1 MVISLHFD
9 GHFSWWT
16 RVSRN
21 QKVSFLDF
29 IGAKGDRSYSNNWSC
44 KTCKAPVRMSPPTNL
59 HPVFYRQSMVIKNS
73 KHTDQTKQ
81 DAVVYDQNGWI
92 RAKSGRFSWKLEE
105 SVCVCASIH
114 SLHHSHG
121 CPWHLP
127 GSWTGSCCNSCKPTW
142 QCRDV
147 GWLVGFNGTFN
158 TNRFYRANAKV

>member
-92 RAKSGRFSWKLEE
+92 RAKSGRISWKLEE
-105 SVCVCASIH
+105 SVCACLCAWVFTAFTTATAVLDICQAAELAAAVTAVNQHDS
-114 SLHHSHG
+114 
-121 CPWHLP
+121 
-127 GSWTGSCCNSCKPTW
+127 
-142 QCRDV
+142 
-147 GWLVGFNGTFN
+147 
-158 TNRFYRANAKV
+158 AEM